1 MVKPDY
7 LLTWTFNAYGT
18 RPALSLIAAIRVQ
31 TPPNKWNKAKPFIF
45 RAKAAQ
51 PRPPFNYAD
60 APSLPYWDHPLVTRS
75 RFIVEKKLKSGKMA
89 STGDIWL
96 QWFSCCFHQPQSP
109 RRRRHHQRLQRI
121 DRSMIGNPTNFVH
134 TGHIGS
140 NDVELSTNHLSA
152 IQNQMQSKGGYEMN
166 SLRLQA
172 CW

>member
-1 MVKPDY
+1 MKPDY
-7 LLTWTFNAYGT
+7 LHTSAFNVYET
-18 RPALSLIAAIRVQ
+18 QPAPSLITIS
-31 TPPNKWNKAKPFIF
+31 TPPNKWNKTKPFIF
-45 RAKAAQ
+45 RAKTAQ

-60 APSLPYWDHPLVTRS
+60 AKSSLLRSPPVARS
-75 RFIVEKKLKSGKMA
+75 RFIVEQKLKSGKMA

-96 QWFSCCFHQPQSP
+96 QWFSCCFQQPQSP
-109 RRRRHHQRLQRI
+109 RRRRHHQRLRI

-172 CW
+172 C